1 MKKNK
6 VKKTVT
12 LAMMGSISYLLML
25 LNFPFPG
32 FPSFLNVDFSDIP
45 ALMAALIFGP
55 VAGILVEFIK
65 NLMDLIMTGTLTV
78 VPIGHIANFLA
89 GILFVLPTYY
99 VFKKLNSKKGMTFAL
114 LAGTISMA
122 VVMSVLNYFV
132 FLPAYTFFMGWDAMS
147 ATESRKLVTAAILPF
162 NVIKGLLIT
171 SVFMLLFI
179 KLQTWINKQTI
190 YKNA

>member
-32 FPSFLNVDFSDIP
+32 FPPFLNVDFSDIP
-45 ALMAALIFGP
+45 ALIAALIFGP

-65 NLMDLIMTGTLTV
+65 NLLDLVMTGTLTV
-78 VPIGHIANFLA
+78 VPIGHIANFIA

-99 VFKKLNSKKGMTFAL
+99 VFKKINSKKGMTFAL
-114 LAGTISMA
+114 LAGTVTMA
-122 VVMSVLNYFV
+122 VFMSVLNYFV
-132 FLPAYTFFMGWDAMS
+132 FLPAYTFFLGAEAMS
-147 ATESRKLVTAAILPF
+147 GPESRTLVTTAILPF

-171 SVFMLLFI
+171 SVFMVLFI
-179 KLQTWINKQTI
+179 KLQTWINKQI
-190 YKNA
+190 LYKNA

>member
-1 MKKNK
+1 MKKNR
-6 VKKTVT
+6 VKKMVS

-32 FPSFLNVDFSDIP
+32 FPPFLNVDFSDIP

-55 VAGILVEFIK
+55 MAGILVEFIK
-65 NLMDLIMTGTLTV
+65 NLLDLVMTGTLTA
-78 VPIGHIANFLA
+78 VPVGHIANFIA

-99 VFKKLNSKKGMTFAL
+99 VFQKINSKKGMTFAL
-114 LAGTISMA
+114 LAGTASMA
-122 VVMSVLNYFV
+122 VFMSVLNYFV

-147 ATESRKLVTAAILPF
+147 APESRKFVTTAILPF
-162 NVIKGLLIT
+162 NVIKGVLIT

-179 KLQTWINKQTI
+179 KLQTWINKQTL

>member
-65 NLMDLIMTGTLTV
+65 NLLDLIMTGTLTV

-99 VFKKLNSKKGMTFAL
+99 VFKKINSKKGMTFAL
-114 LAGTISMA
+114 LAGTVSMA

-132 FLPAYTFFMGWDAMS
+132 FLPAYTFFLGAEAMS
-147 ATESRKLVTAAILPF
+147 GPESRTLVTTAILPF

-179 KLQTWINKQTI
+179 KLQTWINKQI
-190 YKNA
+190 LYKNA

>member
-32 FPSFLNVDFSDIP
+32 FPTFLNVDFSDIP

-55 VAGILVEFIK
+55 MAGILVEFIK
-65 NLMDLIMTGTLTV
+65 NLLDLVMTGTLTA
-78 VPIGHIANFLA
+78 VPVGHIANFIA

-99 VFKKLNSKKGMTFAL
+99 VFQKINSKKGMTFAL
-114 LAGTISMA
+114 LAGTVSMA
-122 VVMSVLNYFV
+122 VFMSVLNYYV

-147 ATESRKLVTAAILPF
+147 APESRKLVTTAILPF
-162 NVIKGLLIT
+162 NVIKGVLIT

-179 KLQTWINKQTI
+179 KLQTWINKQTL

>member
-65 NLMDLIMTGTLTV
+65 NLLDLIMTGTLTV

>member
-65 NLMDLIMTGTLTV
+65 NLLDLIMTGTLTV

-179 KLQTWINKQTI
+179 KLQTWVNKQTI

>member
-1 MKKNK
+1 MKKSK

-65 NLMDLIMTGTLTV
+65 NLLDLIMTGTLTV